1 MDVDVPNAVLALA
14 ETELTAPL
22 PAVDDE
28 NTLPCPKNAGVGWEF
43 REFTAFPDEDI
54 CILLLPC
61 LFVAPNVAP
70 VPNDD
75 APPVDGPK
83 PPFVPNPDEEVLSV
97 VPKLPPA

>member
-1 MDVDVPNAVLALA
+1 MPVPTLAFNLF
-14 ETELTAPL
+14 EILL
-22 PAVDDE
+22 II
-28 NTLPCPKNAGVGWEF
+28 

-75 APPVDGPK
+75 APPSIDKKKCKKVLCNTMNRNSYHDS
-83 PPFVPNPDEEVLSV
+83 LSV
-97 VPKLPPA
+97 DRTILRK